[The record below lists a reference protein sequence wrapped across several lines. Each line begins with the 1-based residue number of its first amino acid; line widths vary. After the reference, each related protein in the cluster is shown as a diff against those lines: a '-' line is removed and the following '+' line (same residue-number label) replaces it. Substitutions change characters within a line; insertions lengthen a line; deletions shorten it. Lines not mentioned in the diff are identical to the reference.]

1 MSRGQLEVTRGE
13 NGSHETEAMSGARN
27 QAHEDQPSVHPLTVL
42 RVASSLRLEDPRREH
57 ERVVMIEVAIVAG
70 REAARTL
77 DRWLS
82 QSLAEYRGSRTSWDL
97 EATTAELRLKL
108 ARFDHTLHTT
118 AKRLLTLVPELSD
131 EAAALDDVTDA
142 VGDDHLFLGEIAAAS
157 GLLRSVME
165 HSSVGR
171 PVAAST
177 AVE

>member
-1 MSRGQLEVTRGE
+1 MSRGQLAVTRGE
-13 NGSHETEAMSGARN
+13 NESHGAQAMAGAPN
-27 QAHEDQPSVHPLTVL
+27 QAHDDRPVHPLTVL
-42 RVASSLRLEDPRREH
+42 RMASSLRLEDPRREH

-118 AKRLLTLVPELSD
+118 AKRLLALVPELSD
-131 EAAALDDVTDA
+131 EVTALDDVTDA

-171 PVAAST
+171 PRGRQHGR
-177 AVE
+177 

>member
-1 MSRGQLEVTRGE
+1 MSRGQLAVTRGE
-13 NGSHETEAMSGARN
+13 TGSHGTRAMSGARN
-27 QAHEDQPSVHPLTVL
+27 QSNDDGASVHPLTVL

-70 REAARTL
+70 REAARSL

-82 QSLAEYRGSRTSWDL
+82 QSLAEYRGSRTAWDL
-97 EATTAELRLKL
+97 EATTTELRLKL

-118 AKRLLTLVPELSD
+118 AKRLLTLIPELAN
-131 EAAALDDVTDA
+131 EATGLRDSTDA
-142 VGDDHLFLGEIAAAS
+142 GDDHLLLSEIAAAS